1 MYISY
6 AHIILRLVC
15 SNRVENVQYLPIPS
29 TYTSDM
35 VISATLYNYVAV
47 NLFRTSKWERLP
59 CFEFPFDNRI
69 IFNKSFSNSLISTF
83 ISHQQTKSSKKI
95 TQHQPNP
102 QNKTPFFSYQQ
113 KLQAPWLQWFFVLIS
128 GCLAFQIRSLCKGQG
143 LTTETKA
150 CRGRCN
156 FCTGQKYQFFPFF
169 GGMKNQMVI

>member
-1 MYISY
+1 MYVYFSSGFHMPGYGEPWLSAKISRSGTKRHGPMGPKQGFHLLICTHFTDLNKTRTCIY
-6 AHIILRLVC
+6 QLPYIILRLVC
-15 SNRVENVQYLPIPS
+15 SKRVENVQYLPIPS

-102 QNKTPFFSYQQ
+102 PKKHIFFSYQQ
-113 KLQAPWLQWFFVLIS
+113 KLQAP
-128 GCLAFQIRSLCKGQG
+128 
-143 LTTETKA
+143 
-150 CRGRCN
+150 
-156 FCTGQKYQFFPFF
+156 
-169 GGMKNQMVI
+169 